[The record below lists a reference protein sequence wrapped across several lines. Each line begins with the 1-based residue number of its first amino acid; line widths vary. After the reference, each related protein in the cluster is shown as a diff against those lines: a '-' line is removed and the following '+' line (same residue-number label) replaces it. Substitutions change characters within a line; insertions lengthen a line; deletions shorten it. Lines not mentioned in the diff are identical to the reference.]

1 MILLKSIFTI
11 VEEISEECHART
23 NILSKYE
30 DCKYVAT
37 SMAAVTLFFASLH
50 LTQRFHPAWKWEER
64 WRLWTDSHTTVEMYL
79 ILPRTSLSYSAL
91 FCSALFCSVL
101 LCSVLLC
108 SVLYCTVLLWSV
120 LLCSVLFH
128 PSIGCDSDSSS
139 LRWPSPSL
147 SIIRTLFH
155 VSLFLLVQIVNFP

>member
-64 WRLWTDSHTTVEMYL
+64 WRLWTDRHTTVEMYL

-108 SVLYCTVLLWSV
+108 SVLFCSV
-120 LLCSVLFH
+120 LLCSALFYSALFCSVLFSSVLFCSVLYCTVLFCSVLYCSLLSCSVS
-128 PSIGCDSDSSS
+128 SIN
-139 LRWPSPSL
+139 RM
-147 SIIRTLFH
+147 R
-155 VSLFLLVQIVNFP
+155 